1 MTQRELE
8 LYLRIAKAV
17 SRSGT
22 CGRLQVGSVIAK
34 DKVVLGIG
42 FNGSAKGDDHC
53 DTHGHIMDNGHCL
66 RAIHSEENAII
77 NAARSGTS
85 TIGSIMVCTHKPC
98 YRCLQRI
105 INAGIIKCY
114 YNEDYGIDMNRHELM
129 VKTRF
134 PLIQISGVK
143 FNQPAPIPQHII
155 SYDI

>member
-1 MTQRELE
+1 MTNKELD

-17 SRSGT
+17 AKSGT

-53 DTHGHIMDNGHCL
+53 DTHGHIMQGNHCI

-114 YNEDYGIDMNRHELM
+114 YDQDYGVCERTPDLLEI
-129 VKTRF
+129 TSF
-134 PLIQISGVK
+134 PLISIKQERIMNDRNTPHG
-143 FNQPAPIPQHII
+143 
-155 SYDI
+155 Y